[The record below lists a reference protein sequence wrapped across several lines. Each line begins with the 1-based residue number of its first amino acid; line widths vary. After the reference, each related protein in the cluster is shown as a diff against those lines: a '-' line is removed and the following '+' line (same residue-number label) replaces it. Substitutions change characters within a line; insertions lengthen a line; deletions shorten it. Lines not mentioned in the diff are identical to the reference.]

1 MCPNFFRNC
10 CHCNCTYVR
19 PPRGHILTSQA
30 AVAAAAAAA
39 CYWLLLAA
47 TGCCAAAKI
56 CVLSSCV
63 PGYFIFLAV
72 KKSSR
77 GADSLTLSWCFPSGH
92 GQVKSSRAS
101 THSHSEPSDPNVSP
115 PPQVRGLW
123 RWFRGLGRGRSS
135 SVNLL
140 ILALYKNTSFQI
152 EVQTWVPK
160 MSKVKSIE
168 SNQTRFYHLISTK

>member
-30 AVAAAAAAA
+30 AVAAAAA

-63 PGYFIFLAV
+63 PYRDVFPPVTV
-72 KKSSR
+72 KWSQVVR
-77 GADSLTLSWCFPSGH
+77 LRTRTASLPTLMFHPPPPPPGSWAMTVIPGVRPWEELV
-92 GQVKSSRAS
+92 GEPNSRAIK
-101 THSHSEPSDPNVSP
+101 TLPSK
-115 PPQVRGLW
+115 LK
-123 RWFRGLGRGRSS
+123 FRLEFQKCPKSNLSNQIKQDFIIWSVLSS
-135 SVNLL
+135 NWL
-140 ILALYKNTSFQI
+140 ILN
-152 EVQTWVPK
+152 
-160 MSKVKSIE
+160 
-168 SNQTRFYHLISTK
+168 HG